1 MTKTAYHPG
10 CKSAQD
16 HQYKSIRLTDRHYAE
31 CVTRRGLNP
40 DWIEVNCRSMTVK
53 EASDRLGYRA
63 KSAGIWLE
71 GVNGFG
77 QYRPDDAWKNEGDK
91 KAPKYR
97 TATQEEYDA
106 MLPRHPENP
115 HYWSDLE
122 ALKKLC
128 WSINGHPCLGITE
141 GLFKAIAACSNDI
154 PCVAIA
160 GVEQGLT
167 SADNDVQGKRYLVET
182 LEKLACAGFGFIILF
197 DADAATND
205 NVVQAQRKLAAQL
218 SKFKIPVF
226 IGTGLWTVEQGKGM
240 DEYIQA
246 NGADQFKREVMGK
259 VVDLSLWEKQFKS
272 EEEEQQSKKLTSK
285 EVAKQILE
293 SYRDS
298 WKYHLE
304 QNTWRNCIDGKVW
317 RSVRDEVFTKIV
329 YSHLE
334 ALGIRYEKSA
344 FVEDVVRFLKIELLE
359 AEWQTFD
366 RRQWIAF
373 NDCVYEVESKKTH
386 NHAPG
391 FGFLSALEHDFP
403 KIAIDPKSSLLEQ
416 VKLHAPTFFDWAMHS
431 QKQDALK
438 VLKLLAIINGVIKF
452 RFHELQMFVHLQG
465 VPGAGKGAFVRLLES
480 IVGKSNRT
488 STRLT
493 KLGNDY
499 TIADIINAQLVLCP
513 DERKQVGEWEG
524 LLNLT
529 GGDTISYREIYK
541 PVSKG
546 NFYGTIVI
554 VSNPPI
560 FAGDTTGIDRRLCLV
575 TFDVPLPKR
584 DAAIEA
590 KMQQEVPAL
599 TALALAMADEQVS
612 ELIKGTGASAIPDFK
627 RAAWLH
633 KTEND
638 SVALFMEEMLVAG
651 LPESYVV
658 VGNKSSG
665 TDTLY
670 GAYAKLCEDN
680 NSKSLF
686 TANNF
691 KNHLLE
697 MCRDIGWNHVREA
710 KQRDGQY
717 RVYGVRLRL
726 AGDTDVS
733 ISEFLA
739 KCERVWPGCE
749 SSVTTLEPLENMG
762 CDRCDKENAKIITIS
777 TDSSSHQRES
787 EDYKKVLDPKNSHTA
802 HTPDLLGISGFS
814 HPSHTPV
821 TPSHTAKEFS
831 VGDEVEY
838 TGAERPSLH
847 GKKLVVSQVEGDV
860 FWLKQ
865 SGYNFPSAKA
875 TAAEL
880 RRR

>member
-1 MTKTAYHPG
+1 M
-10 CKSAQD
+10 D
-16 HQYKSIRLTDRHYAE
+16 DFI
-31 CVTRRGLNP
+31 
-40 DWIEVNCRSMTVK
+40 VK
-53 EASDRLGYRA
+53 HGSDA
-63 KSAGIWLE
+63 
-71 GVNGFG
+71 F
-77 QYRPDDAWKNEGDK
+77 
-91 KAPKYR
+91 
-97 TATQEEYDA
+97 
-106 MLPRHPENP
+106 H
-115 HYWSDLE
+115 E
-122 ALKKLC
+122 ALA
-128 WSINGHPCLGITE
+128 NAQT
-141 GLFKAIAACSNDI
+141 
-154 PCVAIA
+154 
-160 GVEQGLT
+160 
-167 SADNDVQGKRYLVET
+167 VQ
-182 LEKLACAGFGFIILF
+182 
-197 DADAATND
+197 
-205 NVVQAQRKLAAQL
+205 Q
-218 SKFKIPVF
+218 
-226 IGTGLWTVEQGKGM
+226 
-240 DEYIQA
+240 
-246 NGADQFKREVMGK
+246 
-259 VVDLSLWEKQFKS
+259 WEKQFKS
-272 EEEEQQSKKLTSK
+272 EEQQRTQITPRK
-285 EVAKQILE
+285 VAHQIVE
-293 SYRDS
+293 SYRES

-304 QNTWRNCIDGKVW
+304 QNTWRNCVDGKVW
-317 RSVRDEVFTKIV
+317 RSLRDEVFTKIV

-334 ALGIRYEKSA
+334 TLGIDYAKSV
-344 FVEDVVRFLKIELLE
+344 FIEDVIKFLKIELLE

-366 RRQWIAF
+366 RHQWIAF
-373 NDCVYEVESKKTH
+373 KDCVYEVESKKTH

-391 FGFLSALEHDFP
+391 FGFLSALEHNFP

-416 VKLHAPTFFDWAMHS
+416 VQLHAPTFYDWAMHS

-499 TIADIINAQLVLCP
+499 TIADIINAQLVICP

-524 LLNLT
+524 LLNMT

-575 TFDVPLPKR
+575 TFDVPLPNR

-612 ELIKGTGASAIPDFK
+612 ELIRGTGASAIPDFK

-638 SVALFMEEMLVAG
+638 SVALFMEEMLVTAN
-651 LPESYVV
+651 PESYVV

-697 MCRDIGWNHVREA
+697 LCRDIGWNQAREA

-717 RVYGVRLRL
+717 RVYGARLRL
-726 AGDTDVS
+726 AADTDVS
-733 ISEFLA
+733 ISEFLT

-749 SSVTTLEPLENMG
+749 SSVTTPKPLENMG
-762 CDRCDKENAKIITIS
+762 CDGCDNENAKIIAIS
-777 TDSSSHQRES
+777 IDSIS
-787 EDYKKVLDPKNSHTA
+787 ETENFKKVLDPPKNSHTT
-802 HTPDLLGISGFS
+802 HTPDKSGVAAFS
-814 HPSHTPV
+814 HSSHTPV
-821 TPSHTAKEFS
+821 TPNHTQTELVIGVGRKADYCGEVVTIVGWENRGTKVQIEFS
-831 VGDEVEY
+831 NRRMQYVKRG
-838 TGAERPSLH
+838 SL
-847 GKKLVVSQVEGDV
+847 KPPKV
-860 FWLKQ
+860 
-865 SGYNFPSAKA
+865 N
-875 TAAEL
+875 
-880 RRR
+880 

>member
-1 MTKTAYHPG
+1 MLDTAYQTPRLSASQHIQEWTQGSGVSEAIALLNIESLTEKEINKRINPQYPIKTDGWWCRGVNWRNGQPMGLFYGQGKPDKEHLVDPAKGKTAKYMTASGMEPD
-10 CKSAQD
+10 AIFLAMQD
-16 HQYKSIRLTDRHYAE
+16 LDYWAKVYADE
-31 CVTRRGLNP
+31 TVTRV
-40 DWIEVNCRSMTVK
+40 WT
-53 EASDRLGYRA
+53 
-63 KSAGIWLE
+63 E
-71 GVNGFG
+71 G
-77 QYRPDDAWKNEGDK
+77 AK
-91 KAPKYR
+91 KA
-97 TATQEEYDA
+97 
-106 MLPRHPENP
+106 
-115 HYWSDLE
+115 
-122 ALKKLC
+122 
-128 WSINGHPCLGITE
+128 
-141 GLFKAIAACSNDI
+141 AA
-154 PCVAIA
+154 
-160 GVEQGLT
+160 GLT
-167 SADNDVQGKRYLVET
+167 LNYATIALTGVWNWGKGG
-182 LEKLACAGFGFIILF
+182 KLAPEVERWAQPGTKHVIAFDSDYRDKPSCRQAIIQFAKLLT
-197 DADAATND
+197 AKGCEVLIATWP
-205 NVVQAQRKLAAQL
+205 QE
-218 SKFKIPVF
+218 
-226 IGTGLWTVEQGKGM
+226 WKGM
-240 DEYIQA
+240 DDYIVA
-246 NGADQFKREVMGK
+246 NGGDAFGEALANAQTVQQ
-259 VVDLSLWEKQFKS
+259 WEKQFKS
-272 EEEEQQSKKLTSK
+272 EEQQRTQLTPRK
-285 EVAKQILE
+285 VAHQIVE
-293 SYRDS
+293 SYRES

-304 QNTWRNCIDGKVW
+304 QNTWRNCVDGKVW
-317 RSVRDEVFTKIV
+317 RSLRDEVFTKIV

-334 ALGIRYEKSA
+334 TLGIDYAKSA
-344 FVEDVVRFLKIELLE
+344 FIEDVIKFLKIELLE
-359 AEWQTFD
+359 VEWQTFD

-391 FGFLSALEHDFP
+391 FGFLSALEHNFP

-416 VKLHAPTFFDWAMHS
+416 VQLHVPTFYDWAMHS

-499 TIADIINAQLVLCP
+499 TIADIINAQLVICP

-524 LLNLT
+524 LLNMT

-575 TFDVPLPKR
+575 TFDVPVPKR

-612 ELIKGTGASAIPDFK
+612 ELIRGTGASAIPDFK

-638 SVALFMEEMLVAG
+638 SVALFMEEMLVTAN
-651 LPESYVV
+651 PESYVI

-697 MCRDIGWNHVREA
+697 LCRDIGWNHAREA

-717 RVYGVRLRL
+717 RVYGARLRL
-726 AGDTDVS
+726 TSDTDVS
-733 ISEFLA
+733 ISEFLT

-749 SSVTTLEPLENMG
+749 SSVTNPKPLENMG
-762 CDRCDKENAKIITIS
+762 CDRCEQENAKIITIS
-777 TDSSSHQRES
+777 IDSTS
-787 EDYKKVLDPKNSHTA
+787 ETENSKKVLDPPKNSHTA
-802 HTPDLLGISGFS
+802 HTPVLSGVAAFS
-814 HPSHTPV
+814 HSSHTPV
-821 TPSHTAKEFS
+821 TSTHTQTELVIGVGRKADYCGEVVTIVGWENRATKVQIEFPNGRMRY
-831 VGDEVEY
+831 VKRG
-838 TGAERPSLH
+838 SL
-847 GKKLVVSQVEGDV
+847 
-860 FWLKQ
+860 
-865 SGYNFPSAKA
+865 KA
-875 TAAEL
+875 PACEL
-880 RRR
+880 R